1 MNFEVLHL
9 VMKYYVECLILLS
22 NKMILPGEIRDAK
35 KSSFSSF
42 SKHLLNINFLC
53 IFLMNY

>member
-1 MNFEVLHL
+1 MMHSRVFLMNFEVLHL

-35 KSSFSSF
+35 KSSFSLF
-42 SKHLLNINFLC
+42 SKH
-53 IFLMNY
+53 